1 MSQIQNVDSAPDY
14 IMKFIHENMEDLCM
28 IYDEGLSNNPGL
40 EKGIIV
46 FQCSE
51 KENKMDVQFM
61 NDEMMYEILDKESV
75 MNLKNNIQEN
85 PIVALVLEGT
95 HAIEIVRK
103 MVGSTEPRSAIPGTI
118 RSDFASVESYP
129 NANTQGRAVRNL
141 IHASDSVDNAKKEI
155 KTWFDEEEVH
165 DYKRPGDEK
174 IFG

>member
-61 NDEMMYEILDKESV
+61 NDEMMYEILEKESV

-85 PIVALVLEGT
+85 KKLFFIQD
-95 HAIEIVRK
+95 IDRN
-103 MVGSTEPRSAIPGTI
+103 
-118 RSDFASVESYP
+118 SVF
-129 NANTQGRAVRNL
+129 L
-141 IHASDSVDNAKKEI
+141 IQV
-155 KTWFDEEEVH
+155 
-165 DYKRPGDEK
+165 
-174 IFG
+174 